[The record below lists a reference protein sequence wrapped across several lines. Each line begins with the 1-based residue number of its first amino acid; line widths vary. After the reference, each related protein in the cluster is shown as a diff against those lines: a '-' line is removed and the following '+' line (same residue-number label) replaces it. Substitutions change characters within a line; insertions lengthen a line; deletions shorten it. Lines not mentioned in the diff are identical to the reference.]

1 METSLEKKYK
11 NYYKYK
17 SAYENKKKSAIQKI
31 KKDETLSLKMEREKI
46 KQLRESGIKCPN
58 CGKSG
63 GNLFSNDS
71 GMLRVVC
78 GNIDDPC
85 NVGEKYDVEVS
96 RVANL
101 RTTYAGSVA
110 ELKSVKHQI
119 INTKL
124 DYLFGYTN
132 EETTLA
138 EFEILKNK
146 IKSRTKQ
153 VNDAKIAYENVVQ
166 DKEIGDRRIA
176 LKQEIDERVKQIK
189 DDAKTFLSSKQDSM
203 IKIMVEQYCKL
214 HKNNAEY
221 RELNYSIQD
230 VIVDDENAMSV
241 SLVQKPFEYD
251 SLFVPQKT
259 LASSPKFNQFTEK
272 EQGNF
277 LSELMR

>member
-1 METSLEKKYK
+1 METNLEKKYK
-11 NYYKYK
+11 KYYKYK
-17 SAYENKKKSAIQKI
+17 LDYEEKKRTAIKNI
-31 KKDETLSLKMEREKI
+31 KKDKTLSLKMEREKI

-58 CGKSG
+58 CRKSG
-63 GNLFSNDS
+63 GNIFSNDS

-85 NVGEKYDVEVS
+85 KVGGIYDVEVS

-101 RTTYAGSVA
+101 RTTYAGSIA
-110 ELKSVKHQI
+110 DLKSVKHQI
-119 INTKL
+119 IKTKL
-124 DYLFGYTN
+124 DYLFGYAN

-153 VNDAKIAYENVVQ
+153 VNHAKIAYENVVQ
-166 DKEIGDRRIA
+166 DKETEEKRIA
-176 LKQEIDERVKQIK
+176 LKKEIDERVNQIK
-189 DDAKTFLSSKQDSM
+189 DDAQNFLSSKQDSM

-214 HKNNAEY
+214 HENNAEY
-221 RELNYSIQD
+221 RLLNYGIQD

-259 LASSPKFNQFTEK
+259 LASSPKFNQFTGK